1 MKQQGRNVLL
11 WGVMAIPLAYEA
23 VRLLVGAAWWFSA
36 AAVFSGE
43 VSTLWFVIR
52 CILAAVAVVLF
63 VACGSLLSD
72 WRPRWLWLLVAIL
85 CASIAVGEVYLGDVS
100 TDVRWQLS
108 AQTAVQAYAV
118 VLAVAILL
126 GRRPAKLTSAS
137 T

>member
-1 MKQQGRNVLL
+1 MKRQGRNALL

-23 VRLLVGAAWWFSA
+23 LRLLVGAVSWFSA

-43 VSTLWFVIR
+43 VSSLWFAIR
-52 CILAAVAVVLF
+52 CYLAVAAVVLL

-85 CASIAVGEVYLGDVS
+85 CASIAVGEVYVGDVGA
-100 TDVRWQLS
+100 DVRWQLS
-108 AQTAVQAYAV
+108 AQTAIQAYAV
-118 VLAVAILL
+118 VLAVAMLL
-126 GRRPAKLTSAS
+126 NRRPAKLTGAS